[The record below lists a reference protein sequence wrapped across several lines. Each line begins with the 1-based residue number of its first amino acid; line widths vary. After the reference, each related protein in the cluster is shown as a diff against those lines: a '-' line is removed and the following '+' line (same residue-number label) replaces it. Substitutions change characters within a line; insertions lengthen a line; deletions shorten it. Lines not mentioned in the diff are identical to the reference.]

1 MEATATVRNGSQPPR
16 RPSTRRA
23 IEALAAVAGLV
34 TAAALAAQWTDRGD
48 ATCTALYRVDR
59 ANYWFR
65 GDCTEVMA
73 PRLGL
78 VVLLVAT
85 ATILAVDALR
95 RRPSA
100 RRQPAEP
107 VSTA

>member
-1 MEATATVRNGSQPPR
+1 VRATTTARNGGQPPR
-16 RPSTRRA
+16 RHSTRRA
-23 IEALAAVAGLV
+23 VEALAAVASLV
-34 TAAALAAQWTDRGD
+34 VAAALAAQWTDRGD
-48 ATCTALYRVDR
+48 ATCTALYRVDH
-59 ANYWFR
+59 ANYWFT

-85 ATILAVDALR
+85 ATILAIDALR

-100 RRQPAEP
+100 RRQSAEP
-107 VSTA
+107 VRTA